1 MPPTHL
7 DKRKIPHA
15 ISPMLAR
22 EIERPFSNDH
32 WIFETKWDG
41 YRAIA
46 ECRGKNSLLYSRNG
60 LSFAKRYPIIYDQL
74 QRINQAIIIDG
85 EIVAI
90 DKNGKSDFQLLQQ
103 FEENPR
109 IPIRYYVFDIL
120 SYKNE
125 DITSWPLMKRKALLK
140 KVLPENETVIYCSEV
155 ENDGLSFFK
164 KVKREGLEG
173 MMAKEKDSQYL
184 IGQRTSFWLK
194 VKNQHVEEAVIIG
207 FTAPQGSRINFGSLV
222 LGIYQKGKLVY
233 AGHTGTGFTRK
244 ILEELYEKMH
254 PLIDKK
260 PALELV
266 EKIKGEI
273 TWIKPKLVA
282 SIRFTE
288 WTKDGIMRQPVFL
301 GLRVDKSVQEMK
313 TGK

>member
-1 MPPTHL
+1 MPSK
-7 DKRKIPHA
+7 DVKKRKVPHA
-15 ISPMLAR
+15 IAPMLAR
-22 EIERPFSNDH
+22 EIKQPFSDDK

-46 ECRGKNSLLYSRNG
+46 ECRGRNTLFYSRNG
-60 LSFAKRYPIIYDQL
+60 LSFEKKYAIIYTEL
-74 QRINQAIIIDG
+74 QKIILPVVIDG

-109 IPIRYYVFDIL
+109 IPLRYYVFDL
-120 SYKNE
+120 LQYKNE
-125 DITSWPLMKRKALLK
+125 DITSWPLMRRKTLLRT
-140 KVLPENETVIYCSEV
+140 VLPKNEVVIYCEEI
-155 ENDGLSFFK
+155 ENDGLAFFK
-164 KVKREGLEG
+164 KVKQKGLEG
-173 MMAKEKDSQYL
+173 MMAKEKDSKYL
-184 IGQRTSFWLK
+184 VGQRSGSWLK
-194 VKNQHVEEAVIIG
+194 IKNQHEEEAVIIG
-207 FTAPQGSRINFGSLV
+207 FTAPQGSRIKFGSLV
-222 LGIYQKGKLVY
+222 LGVYRKRELVY

-244 ILEELYEKMH
+244 ILEELYDKMQ

-260 PALELV
+260 PALDLA

-288 WTKDGIMRQPVFL
+288 WTKEGLMRQPVFL
-301 GLRVDKSVQEMK
+301 GLRVDKSVQEIK
-313 TGK
+313 NAN